1 MMFINKVSFWN
12 DLTEKEDREVNIVY
26 GETFQHALEE
36 VLNYYGEDSIS
47 SVTFE
52 PIGDDTNDK
61 LIQINDNVS
70 KFIIRENN

>member
-1 MMFINKVSFWN
+1 MFINKVSFWN